1 MLPAIYK
8 ASERATYKATNK
20 SNAPPIT
27 RSVIRGQHGTYP
39 MKNPGIGEAMR
50 RELLI
55 NESLFLVYS
64 WYIFIVRRL
73 ALLN

>member
-1 MLPAIYK
+1 MLLAIYK
-8 ASERATYKATNK
+8 ASERATHKVTSK

-27 RSVIRGQHGTYP
+27 RSVIRRLHGTYP
-39 MKNPGIGEAMR
+39 MKNPGTGEAMR
-50 RELLI
+50 RELLM

-73 ALLN
+73 ALFN

>member
-39 MKNPGIGEAMR
+39 MKNPGTGEAMR
-50 RELLI
+50 RELLM
-55 NESLFLVYS
+55 NESLSCLFMVHIYS
-64 WYIFIVRRL
+64 P
-73 ALLN
+73 